1 MKMKYL
7 LKNYIPYISWAF
19 TVLSV
24 SWIWLRFPHAQILV
38 ELMFISWGIHYV
50 GLVYESIKLSK
61 HPLISTVA
69 SIGLLTLL
77 LGIIFKIHH
86 LPGFEYLKVVGLL
99 YSAMLPMLIIRKIDL
114 VNKHYSLLAIYLFF
128 LLAWL
133 SQ

>member
-1 MKMKYL
+1 
-7 LKNYIPYISWAF
+7 
-19 TVLSV
+19 
-24 SWIWLRFPHAQILV
+24 LRFPNAQILV